1 MSGFLVGMSNIFS
14 FPTFPILVMGV
25 FGGIVI
31 GALPGLTSTMGVALL
46 LPLTYGMDAKIGII
60 MLIGI
65 YCGAIY
71 GGSIS
76 ACLLNTPGT
85 PASAATTLDGYPMA
99 KRGEGARALTIST
112 ISSGLG
118 GIISGILLI
127 SIAPTIAKVAL
138 KFGATEFFALAV
150 FGLCMIVSMSA
161 GAVAK
166 GLCSGFLGILL
177 ATVGLDDITNTTR
190 FTFGNANLVTG
201 FELIP
206 AMIGLFAISQVFL
219 RIENPTHGVITKQ
232 KKYSSV
238 PSKSDMKVILTTST
252 WSGIIGTIIG
262 AIPGTGGDIAAFVSY
277 NIAKRTSRNPEKFG
291 TGYAQGIS
299 APESANNGTTGGT
312 LIPLLTLSVPGDSTT
327 AVLLGAFTLQG
338 LQTGPL
344 LFTMH
349 RELVDT
355 IFVGFMISN
364 ILLLILGLSLMRF
377 YVKTL
382 SVRDWFITPAI
393 LVLCVV
399 GSYAI
404 NKSLF
409 DVFVMF
415 CFGILGYFLIKLK
428 VPLSPIVLAFILCP
442 LAERNFRRALLISAG
457 DYSVFFNRPLTVV
470 LFALSI
476 FFLVLPFFK
485 PAFQWVITHVSRKS
499 ANGDE

>member
-1 MSGFLVGMSNIFS
+1 MSDVLIGFSNVFS
-14 FPTFPILVMGV
+14 FPTFLTLVVGV
-25 FGGIVI
+25 FGGIII

-46 LPLTYGMDAKIGII
+46 LPLTYGMEAETGLV

-85 PASAATTLDGYPMA
+85 PASAATSLDGYPMA

-112 ISSGLG
+112 ICSALG
-118 GIISGILLI
+118 GLVSGVLLI
-127 SIAPTIAKVAL
+127 CIAPQIATVAL
-138 KFGATEFFALAV
+138 KFGATEFFALSV
-150 FGLCMIVSMSA
+150 FGLCMIVSMST

-166 GLCSGFLGILL
+166 GLCAGFLGILL

-190 FTFGNANLVTG
+190 FTFGNSELVTG
-201 FELIP
+201 FQLIP

-219 RIENPTHGVITKQ
+219 RIEDPAHGTVAKQ
-232 KKYSSV
+232 KKYSAI
-238 PSKSDMKVILTTST
+238 PSKSDTKIMLKTSL

-262 AIPGTGGDIAAFVSY
+262 AIPGTGGDIAAFVNY
-277 NIAKRTSRNPEKFG
+277 NIAKRTSKNPEKFG
-291 TGYAQGIS
+291 TGCPEGIAAS
-299 APESANNGTTGGT
+299 ESANNGTTGGT

-349 RELVDT
+349 RDLVDT
-355 IFVGFMISN
+355 IFVGFMAAN
-364 ILLLILGLSLMRF
+364 ILMLILGLSLMRF

-382 SVRDWFITPAI
+382 SVKDWFITPAI

-409 DVFVMF
+409 DVLVMF
-415 CFGILGYFLIKLK
+415 CFGLIGFFFTKLG
-428 VPLSPIVLAFILCP
+428 VPLSPVVLAFILTP
-442 LAERNFRRALLISAG
+442 LAEKNFRRALLISAG
-457 DYSVFFNRPLTVV
+457 DYSVFFSRPITVV
-470 LFALSI
+470 LFIVAI
-476 FFLVLPFFK
+476 FFLVLPSIK
-485 PAFQWVITHVSRKS
+485 PMMDAIKKRSKANKS
-499 ANGDE
+499 EEI